1 MVVHMS
7 THTRTLPRLADLQ
20 SGDTVTIQDG
30 KGQQLTGKVQIS
42 HGGIFIRAF
51 QHDIEFGKW
60 VESKVDPGT
69 GIWKGTYK
77 IIDWVA
83 PIPGL

>member
-1 MVVHMS
+1 MVIHMS
-7 THTRTLPRLADLQ
+7 TLTRTLPRISDLQ
-20 SGDTVTIQDG
+20 SGDTITLQDG
-30 KGQQLTGKVQIS
+30 KGQQLTGTVHVTSWRMYIK
-42 HGGIFIRAF
+42 AF
-51 QHDIEFGKW
+51 QKEIDFAKW
-60 VESKVDPGT
+60 NESKVDPGT